1 MRPVLKSNDPVVLS
15 YASHVLAEA
24 GIDSVIL
31 DTHASVMDGSLGM
44 LPRRLMVPDEDFTRA
59 EWLLKQAVPEAMP

>member
-1 MRPVLKSNDPVVLS
+1 MRPVLKSNDAVILS
-15 YASHVLAEA
+15 YATHVLEEA

-31 DTHASVMDGSLGM
+31 DAHASVMDGSLGM